1 MHAKNVRYTPGGGA
15 EIVEVN
21 VREPAAGE
29 VQVEVAACGICSWD
43 IQTFKAGSDSP
54 YAAPPGHEGIGYVA
68 KLGAGVTDVEI
79 GQRVAGGGFGR
90 LRNLPANRLYKIPDS
105 NLDDTHWIVEPV
117 SCVVTGM
124 DHCRLRAGERLA
136 MVGCG
141 FMGLMMIQGLKGV
154 GADQLIALDI
164 DDRRLQLALEMGA
177 TEAHNVTAAG
187 FTDVQADL
195 RGRGID
201 VVVDTSGSQ
210 SGLDPR
216 HRHRASRWP
225 HQSVRLDQRHAS
237 DLQSEHLA
245 RQGHQFGELIASRA
259 TARSVPASHP
269 LARQGHH
276 RLAALGDP
284 CGRYRRLP
292 HVHAGRYER
301 RGGRLHQGRGAPP
314 RRVRLQTLTW
324 RASVS
329 R

>member
-68 KLGAGVTDVEI
+68 KLGAGVSDIEI

-187 FTDVQADL
+187 FADVQADL

-210 SGLDPR
+210 SGLDL
-216 HRHRASRWP
+216 ATDI
-225 HQSVRLDQRHAS
+225 VRR
-237 DLQSEHLA
+237 
-245 RQGHQFGELIASRA
+245 
-259 TARSVPASHP
+259 
-269 LARQGHH
+269 
-276 RLAALGDP
+276 
-284 CGRYRRLP
+284 
-292 HVHAGRYER
+292 AGRINLFGWIKGTQATFNPSTWHGKAISLVNSSPAAQLR
-301 RGGRLHQGRGAPP
+301 DPFPPAIRLLDKGTIDLRPLVTHVVDIDDYPMFMQGVTSGAVDGYIKGV
-314 RRVRLQTLTW
+314 VRHPG
-324 RASVS
+324 A
-329 R
+329 

>member
-15 EIVEVN
+15 EIVEID

-43 IQTFKAGSDSP
+43 IQTFKAGSDSA

-124 DHCRLRAGERLA
+124 DHCRLRVGERLA

-141 FMGLMMIQGLKGV
+141 FMGLMMIQGLKGA

-187 FTDVQADL
+187 FADVQADL

-210 SGLDPR
+210 AGLDL
-216 HRHRASRWP
+216 ATDI
-225 HQSVRLDQRHAS
+225 VRR
-237 DLQSEHLA
+237 
-245 RQGHQFGELIASRA
+245 
-259 TARSVPASHP
+259 
-269 LARQGHH
+269 
-276 RLAALGDP
+276 
-284 CGRYRRLP
+284 
-292 HVHAGRYER
+292 AGRINLFGWIKGTQATFNPSTWHGKAISLVNSSPAAQLR
-301 RGGRLHQGRGAPP
+301 DPFPPAIRLLDKGTIDLRPLVTHVVDIDDYPMFMQGVTSGAVEGYIKGV
-314 RRVRLQTLTW
+314 VRHPG
-324 RASVS
+324 A
-329 R
+329 